1 MTDDNQ
7 QPENEN
13 RQPDENNAPFGL
25 TQPEYDDVKSLLRYA
40 GAIFVAVGMALIVV
54 AGLSA
59 LFG

>member
-7 QPENEN
+7 QPQQNDTRENEH
-13 RQPDENNAPFGL
+13 NAPFGL
-25 TQPEYDDVKSLLRYA
+25 TQPEYEDLKSLLRYA
-40 GAIFVAVGMALIVV
+40 GAIFAAVGMALIVV